1 MHLVTANAPASLPS
15 NVQLDRRLPLW
26 RFRDALAAAAVTA
39 IPLVPGKAAGVTV
52 LPMAMALGV
61 AIVATR
67 TLWVE
72 QYVTDGE
79 EALLVPPDD
88 VAAFRAALIRLAS
101 DADLRAKLVASARRR
116 VAALCDL
123 DTFTREMFATLR

>member
-1 MHLVTANAPASLPS
+1 
-15 NVQLDRRLPLW
+15 VQIDRRLPLY
-26 RFRDALAAAAVTA
+26 RFRDALAACAVTA

-61 AIVATR
+61 AVVATR

-88 VAAFRAALIRLAS
+88 AVAFRAALIRLLG
-101 DADLRAKLVASARRR
+101 DADLRARLVRNARGR
-116 VAALCDL
+116 VEALCDL
-123 DTFTREMFATLR
+123 DTFTREMFATLD